1 MAVNQTQVDDI
12 ISAASVED
20 PAVRLQSLERE
31 VDLLKISIKH
41 ILMDIRERMNE
52 MENPFTIISSPP
64 TDTGTAVEDP
74 DSVSRESEFEA
85 REAAINER
93 ESQLEREKK
102 PLEPELPV
110 EKNSSPDDTAASDLQ
125 KYLASGALSGIPAP
139 QLPEIPHIDP
149 MPLQKAYNFFK
160 WTQHGVK
167 KYGHSRLEILAESYC
182 LMGYIGKETVDEIRQ
197 ISQLMPMSIG
207 EEKEIDPYDF
217 VSEIYSLNRI
227 LSPHD
232 TSLDRGM
239 IEVMMTQHQQGDS
252 TTADSIPQGMIPESA
267 RHPEPEDALGIGNV
281 TRKWMNTRF

>member
-1 MAVNQTQVDDI
+1 MAVNQIQVDDI

-64 TDTGTAVEDP
+64 A
-74 DSVSRESEFEA
+74 DSGILSENPETVSRQSELEA
-85 REAAINER
+85 REAELNER
-93 ESQLEREKK
+93 ESRLELEKK
-102 PLEPELPV
+102 LPEPESPV
-110 EKNSSPDDTAASDLQ
+110 EKDTPAENDAAYTV
-125 KYLASGALSGIPAP
+125 KEYLAMAGPAHSPHP
-139 QLPEIPHIDP
+139 QQPPRDP
-149 MPLQKAYNFFK
+149 MPLQKAYNLFK
-160 WTQHGVK
+160 WTQRGVK

-182 LMGYIGKETVDEIRQ
+182 LMGYITKETVDEIRQ
-197 ISQLMPMSIG
+197 ISQLMPSSIG

-217 VSEIYSLNRI
+217 VSDIYSLNRI

-239 IEVMMTQHQQGDS
+239 IEVMMTQHQQEDS
-252 TTADSIPQGMIPESA
+252 STAGSIPQGVIPERA
-267 RHPEPEDALGIGNV
+267 RQPEPEEAAGIGNV
-281 TRKWMNTRF
+281 DRKWMNTRL